1 LIERAL
7 AGAVSAAVGYEIV
20 YKQNLGRLPALPEKL
35 PDWLR
40 RDGVGTLPISLDH
53 ALAAAALPAPHRDPL
68 DRIMVAQA
76 LAEDCHVVSVDA
88 VFAEYNVPAV
98 W

>member
-1 LIERAL
+1 
-7 AGAVSAAVGYEIV
+7 
-20 YKQNLGRLPALPEKL
+20 
-35 PDWLR
+35 
-40 RDGVGTLPISLDH
+40 
-53 ALAAAALPAPHRDPL
+53 L